1 MAFSVK
7 KLRKKANKVLKIVFL
22 FKFLDKK
29 EQKMA
34 KIFFLLLILGL
45 LGVIFNTHFLGA
57 KILPA
62 QGGTYR
68 EALFGYPRYL
78 NPVLSHVNDVDRD
91 IVNLV
96 YSGLMKFDSDG
107 NLIPDIAKSFEV
119 ANNGKTYDFYLRKNV
134 FWHDGKPLIA
144 DDIIYTISIIQ
155 DARYNSPLRFN
166 WEGVTIE
173 KINDWQIRF
182 SLKNPYAPFLAN
194 TTLGIL
200 PKHIWEKINYEKFAL
215 AKENLS
221 PVGTGPFKLKK
232 IKKSNQNFI
241 KEIILTRNERYYLKN
256 AYLENVVFYFYFSE
270 KELITALAKNNVD
283 AIGLSSSFRKNNI
296 DHIEKYNIFYPFLP
310 RYFAIFFNQE
320 QSSFLSNKDF
330 RTALAHSVNKDA
342 IIKEIF
348 EGEAL
353 KINSPLLPYLFN
365 DQLEP
370 LEGYE
375 YNLNK
380 AKEYM
385 DKTTSSVERTV
396 TENIELT
403 ITVPDMPE
411 LKQTAE
417 IIRKNWSI
425 LGIEVKISLVPLDKI
440 VDEIIRPRNYE
451 AILFGQ
457 VLSLDPD
464 PFSFWHS
471 SQKRD
476 PGLNLSLYG
485 NKNVDIALEKAR
497 HEIDL
502 EKRMLLFRDFQEEIT
517 NDIPAIFLYSPRY
530 LFIVKNN
537 IKGVK
542 TNKINLPADRF
553 ANIEEWY
560 IKTRR

>member
-1 MAFSVK
+1 MVFLVK
-7 KLRKKANKVLKIVFL
+7 NLKKRAGKISKIIFL

-29 EQKMA
+29 EQKLA
-34 KIFFLLLILGL
+34 KIFFLALILGI
-45 LGVIFNTHFLGA
+45 LGLILNAHFLGA
-57 KILPA
+57 KVLPA

-78 NPVLSHVNDVDRD
+78 NPVLSHTNDVDRD
-91 IVNLV
+91 IVNLI

-107 NLIPDIAKSFEV
+107 NLIPDIAKSFEIT
-119 ANNGKTYDFYLRKNV
+119 NNGKAYDFYLRKNV
-134 FWHDGKPLIA
+134 FWHDGKPLTA

-155 DARYNSPLRFN
+155 DAQYNSPLRFN
-166 WEGVTIE
+166 WEGVTVE

-182 SLKNPYAPFLAN
+182 SLKNPYVPFLAN
-194 TTLGIL
+194 ATLGIL
-200 PKHIWEKINYEKFAL
+200 PKHIWEKINYEKFTL

-232 IKKSNQNFI
+232 IKRSNQDFI
-241 KEIILTRNERYYLKN
+241 EKIILTRNERYYLKS
-256 AYLENVVFYFYFSE
+256 AYLENIIFYFHFSE

-283 AIGLSSSFRKNNI
+283 AIGLSSSFRKNSI
-296 DHIEKYNIFYPFLP
+296 ERIEKYNISYPFLP
-310 RYFAIFFNQE
+310 RYFALFFNQE
-320 QSSFLSNKDF
+320 QNSSLSNKNL
-330 RTALAHSVNKDA
+330 RIALAYSTDKNA

-348 EGEAL
+348 NGEAL
-353 KINSPLLPYLFN
+353 KVDSPLLPYFFN
-365 DQLEP
+365 DQP
-370 LEGYE
+370 NSSEGYE
-375 YNLNK
+375 YNLSK

-385 DKTTSSVERTV
+385 DKIAQSV
-396 TENIELT
+396 ELT

-417 IIRKNWSI
+417 IIQKNWSI

-451 AILFGQ
+451 IILFGQ

-502 EKRMLLFRDFQEEIT
+502 EKRMLLFQDFQKEI
-517 NDIPAIFLYSPRY
+517 NKDIPAIFLYSPRY
-530 LFIVKNN
+530 LFIVRNN
-537 IKGVK
+537 IKGIK

-553 ANIEEWY
+553 ANIEQWY